1 MQLEEKQK
9 KKPTQKKMQLE
20 DKQEPTPAVK
30 LLAVKAGTEAEVEAT
45 AVMAVAVATVEVEVT
60 AVAAMV
66 VKVAVMVAAVIHWL
80 IMMRLPIINLQC
92 QAVNDTLTNSALMQC
107 RICSLM
113 VESIVAESAFDI
125 FEVYFPLFMY
135 SCQ

>member
-45 AVMAVAVATVEVEVT
+45 AVMVVEMVEVMAVA

-66 VKVAVMVAAVIHWL
+66 VKVAVTAA
-80 IMMRLPIINLQC
+80 
-92 QAVNDTLTNSALMQC
+92 AVNDEASYYKLTIS
-107 RICSLM
+107 SGK
-113 VESIVAESAFDI
+113 
-125 FEVYFPLFMY
+125 
-135 SCQ
+135 